1 MLNNLDGQHVN
12 LIEVQPRLADEWK
25 ALTAAEKD
33 EIIQEFEDSITNGPV
48 IKRPTARSQIQDV
61 SSVKQNIQALV

>member
-12 LIEVQPRLADEWK
+12 LIEVQPHLADEWK

-48 IKRPTARSQIQDV
+48 IKRPTAHSRIQDV